1 MIFTALSTLLRLWR
15 NAYDAD
21 ADSYAESVDVDW
33 VARTGTTPVI
43 VTVTPPTPTH
53 TRPRP
58 STADAAF
65 QDAYGRDSLW
75 LPRTPRPPPYAGRA
89 RYSWPPPYP
98 GRSRYADH
106 PPSYTAD
113 PERAFPKPPSPA
125 AFPAGAIP
133 SSSTA
138 PPFHT
143 TSSEADVTQAP
154 ATLCR
159 IIFNLG
165 WSTRSPLLLLSPNSD
180 PPCFVSHPVCPL
192 VWLLAIPFLL
202 VPHLPFPLP
211 QALTPYGPL
220 TPPRLAAER
229 YWAKRSLSAFSSL
242 STLAGIAVA
251 VVYMAHHHP
260 HSHDPAGASLA
271 L

>member
-15 NAYDAD
+15 NAHDAD
-21 ADSYAESVDVDW
+21 ADSDAESVDVDW

-53 TRPRP
+53 PRPRP
-58 STADAAF
+58 YTADAAF

-98 GRSRYADH
+98 GQSRYADL

-138 PPFHT
+138 PPFPI
-143 TSSEADVTQAP
+143 TSSEADATQTP

-165 WSTRSPLLLLSPNSD
+165 WI
-180 PPCFVSHPVCPL
+180 CPL

-220 TPPRLAAER
+220 TPLRLATER
-229 YWAKRSLSAFSSL
+229 HWAKRSLSAFSSL

-251 VVYMAHHHP
+251 VFYMAHHHP
-260 HSHDPAGASLA
+260 HPHDPAGASLA